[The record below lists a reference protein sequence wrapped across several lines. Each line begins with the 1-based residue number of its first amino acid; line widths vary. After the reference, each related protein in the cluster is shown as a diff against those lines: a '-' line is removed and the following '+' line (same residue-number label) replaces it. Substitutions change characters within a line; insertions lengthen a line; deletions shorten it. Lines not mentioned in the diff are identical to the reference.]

1 MDLLGKRYTIS
12 PITNIVPGI
21 ISKLDRQLHR
31 KPHHPLSILRSKIE
45 ASFKRRYVRTEDGQS
60 LFTFFSN
67 LSPVVT
73 VQQNFNDLLIPLDHP
88 GRKPTDTYYIN
99 DDYVLRT
106 HTTAHEVEMIRKGYR
121 AFLTSGD
128 VYRRDEID
136 ATHYPVFHQVEG
148 VRLFPIHQIS
158 MTNHS
163 SDVIALLEQDMKQS
177 LGYLVEDLFG
187 QVRCRW
193 VETYFPFTQPSW
205 ELEIFFQDRWLEV
218 LGCGI
223 LHPGVMQRAQN
234 NEYIGWAF
242 GLGLDRLAMVLFE
255 IPDIRLFWS
264 EDDRF
269 LSQFREN
276 DTVLR
281 KFVPFSRFPPCY
293 KDMSFWVDSS
303 FDEHDFYE
311 MIRGITGDL
320 VESAQKVRRCLH
332 SGSSLFS
339 TWMGYVKKDASSID
353 KIDFSKK
360 EGNLLDNQSDR
371 IGIIILFPISSFFL
385 SFVVGR

>member
-1 MDLLGKRYTIS
+1 MLGLVRRCSQLAGGVVQDSSLDLLGKRYEIS
-12 PITNIVPGI
+12 PITNLVPGI

-45 ASFKRRYVRTEDGQS
+45 ESFNRRYVRPEDGRPI
-60 LFTFFSN
+60 FTLFSN

-73 VQQNFNDLLIPLDHP
+73 VQQNFDDLLIPLDHP

-106 HTTAHEVEMIRKGYR
+106 HTTAHEVDLIRKGYR

-136 ATHYPVFHQVEG
+136 ATHYPVFHQMEG
-148 VRLFPIHQIS
+148 VRLFPVCSIS
-158 MTNHS
+158 MDNHS
-163 SDVIALLEQDMKQS
+163 SEAITLIEQDMKQS
-177 LGYLVEDLFG
+177 LSYLVEDLFG
-187 QVRCRW
+187 QVRYRW
-193 VETYFPFTQPSW
+193 IDTYFPFTQPSW

-223 LHPGVMQRAQN
+223 LHPGVMRKAQN
-234 NEYIGWAF
+234 SEDVGWAF

-276 DTVLR
+276 DTELR

-293 KDMSFWVDSS
+293 KDMSFWINSS
-303 FDEHDFYE
+303 FDERDFYE
-311 MIRGITGDL
+311 TIRGIASDL
-320 VESAQKVRRCLH
+320 VESVQKVRRH
-332 SGSSLFS
+332 FGFISSLPYIQV
-339 TWMGYVKKDASSID
+339 MQRRVHAEDIY
-353 KIDFSKK
+353 
-360 EGNLLDNQSDR
+360 
-371 IGIIILFPISSFFL
+371 
-385 SFVVGR
+385 